1 MDNERWRK
9 IEEVFQDV
17 AERDPADR
25 NAYLTQVC
33 GDDRELRREVESL
46 LAHDVFDTFIQE
58 PIEDSARSLADD
70 SDHDLIGQRLGPYRV
85 AELIGHGGMGVVYA
99 AARDDDQ
106 FNQRVAVK
114 IVRRGMDTSFVL
126 SRFRHERQILASLEH
141 PNIAR
146 LLDGG
151 TTEGGRPYFV
161 MEFIEGPT
169 ITEFCAANRLSIA
182 ERIKLFRRVCSAVQY
197 AHQKLIVHRDLKPSN
212 ILVTASNGKDGGA
225 PKLLDFG
232 IAKLLDP
239 AQSAADPARTA
250 TVMRMMTPD
259 YASPEQ
265 VRGLTITTA
274 TDVYSLGAVLYELL
288 TGQRP
293 HRFQTYT
300 PTEIE
305 RVVCEIEVEP
315 PSKAASQAA
324 NQAASQTASQAA
336 GESDGLSA
344 KARKQLSGDLDNII
358 LMAMRKE
365 PERRYQSVEQFSD
378 DLLRYLEERPVIAR
392 GDTTGYRAG
401 KFIRRHRLGVAAT
414 ALVIA
419 SLLGGL
425 IAANYQARRAERRFA
440 QVRKL
445 ANTFLFDFHDK
456 IEKLPGSTEAREM
469 VVKTA
474 LEYLDSLAQEAAGD
488 PALQLELARAYLRV
502 GDVQGDL
509 RAANLGQV
517 KASALSY
524 QKGLALAENLAA
536 GAPDNTALFE
546 TLTELHLNLGA
557 QHSLNG
563 DVAGG
568 IAELRQAL
576 SAAEKINARNP
587 NKRQHLVMLIQSHEA
602 LGDAELSRRN
612 IAAALD
618 NHRRTLQLCER
629 RAAEFPNDPAQH
641 GLALALSR
649 LGDTQA
655 EQGDL
660 AATLESY
667 RRSLLIHEALVKKL
681 PDNAVY
687 RREMK
692 VAYNWAGN
700 FSGNPRFLNL
710 GDSAAAL
717 RYYRQGLVISEELA
731 AADPKNSL
739 AKFDL
744 GVSYEKMGDILSEI
758 EPAQAAE
765 FYRRAL
771 SAMSDVLTASPNQ
784 HRFLR
789 RHAVF
794 LWKRGATLRNL
805 GDHKGALQ
813 NLHQAL
819 ESLQALAAKSPSN
832 AELQGDLHAT
842 FTALADA
849 LTGTGERAEALNCG
863 NKSLALAEKM
873 VAANPADLYA
883 QWWLAKSYS
892 GLGRYHESLASTPKS
907 RLAER
912 IANWKQARDWRQK
925 ALSVWDE
932 WPKHAVSNSFDLTR
946 REQAARAVA
955 QCQAMLEKLSA
966 APQR

>member
-1 MDNERWRK
+1 MDNERWRE
-9 IEEVFQDV
+9 IEEVFQNV
-17 AERDPADR
+17 AERDPAER
-25 NAYLTQVC
+25 NAYLAQIC

-46 LAHDVFDTFIQE
+46 LAHDDFDTFIHE
-58 PIEDSARSLADD
+58 PIKDAARSLDAD

-85 AELIGHGGMGVVYA
+85 AELIGHGGMGAVYA
-99 AARDDDQ
+99 ALRDDDQ

-114 IVRRGMDTSFVL
+114 IVKRGMDTGFVL

-151 TTEGGRPYFV
+151 STEGGRPYFV
-161 MEFIEGPT
+161 MEFIEGLT
-169 ITEFCAANRLSIA
+169 VTEYCAAHRLSIPD
-182 ERIKLFRRVCSAVQY
+182 RVKLFRQVCSAVQH
-197 AHQKLIVHRDLKPSN
+197 AHQKLVVHRDIKPGN
-212 ILVTASNGKDGGA
+212 ILVSRDGA

-232 IAKLLDP
+232 IAKLLDS

-250 TVMRMMTPD
+250 TMMRMMTPD

-265 VRGLTITTA
+265 VRGLAMTTA
-274 TDVYSLGAVLYELL
+274 TDVYSLGAALYELL
-288 TGQRP
+288 TRQRP
-293 HRFQTYT
+293 HRFQSYT

-305 RVVCEIEVEP
+305 RVVCETEIER
-315 PSKAASQAA
+315 PSEAVSK
-324 NQAASQTASQAA
+324 
-336 GESDGLSA
+336 SDGLSA

-392 GDTTGYRAG
+392 GDTAGYRAG

-425 IAANYQARRAERRFA
+425 IATNYQARLAERRFA

-445 ANTFLFDFHDK
+445 ANTFLFDFHDEIK
-456 IEKLPGSTEAREM
+456 NLPGSTSARAM
-469 VVKTA
+469 VVRTA
-474 LEYLDSLAQEAAGD
+474 LDYLDSLALEAEGD
-488 PALQLELARAYLRV
+488 PALQLELAQAYLRV

-509 RAANLGQV
+509 RSANLGQV
-517 KASALSY
+517 KASMESY
-524 QKGLALAENLAA
+524 LKGLALAEKLEA

-546 TLTELHLNLGA
+546 TLTDLHISLGN
-557 QHSLNG
+557 QRSLNG

-568 IAELRQAL
+568 IAELRQGL
-576 SAAEKINARNP
+576 RAAEKINARNP
-587 NKRQHLVMLIQSHEA
+587 NKAEHLMMLVRSHEA
-602 LGDAELSRRN
+602 LGDAELHRRDV
-612 IAAALD
+612 AAALD
-618 NHRRTLQLCER
+618 NYRRTLQFAER
-629 RAAEFPNDPAQH
+629 RAAEFPSDRSQH
-641 GLALALSR
+641 SLALTLSR
-649 LGDTQA
+649 LGDALA

-660 AATLESY
+660 AATIESY
-667 RRSLLIHEALVKKL
+667 RRSLLIHETLVKKQ
-681 PDNAVY
+681 PDNAAY

-700 FSGNPRFLNL
+700 FSGNPHFLNL

-717 RYYRQGLVISEELA
+717 QSYRQGLNISEELA
-731 AADPKNSL
+731 AADPKNST

-744 GVSYEKMGDILSEI
+744 GVSYEKMGDILSET
-758 EPAQAAE
+758 EPAQGAE

-771 SAMSDVLTASPNQ
+771 SATGDLLIASPNQ
-784 HRFLR
+784 YRFLR
-789 RHAVF
+789 RHTVF
-794 LWKRGATLRNL
+794 LWKRGAALHKR
-805 GDHKGALQ
+805 GDRKGALQ
-813 NLHQAL
+813 DLNQAL
-819 ESLQALAAKSPSN
+819 ENLQELTAKNPSN

-842 FTALADA
+842 LTALADA
-849 LTGTGERAEALNCG
+849 LTETGERAKALDYG
-863 NKSLALAEKM
+863 SQSLALAEKM

-883 QWWLAKSYS
+883 QWRLAKSYS
-892 GLGRYHESLASTPKS
+892 GLGRYHESLASSPKS

-912 IANWKQARDWRQK
+912 VANWRQARDWRQK
-925 ALSVWDE
+925 ALGVWDE
-932 WPKHAVSNSFDLTR
+932 WPKHAVSNSFNLTR
-946 REQAARAVA
+946 REQAAHAVA
-955 QCQAMLEKLSA
+955 QCQTMLEKLSA